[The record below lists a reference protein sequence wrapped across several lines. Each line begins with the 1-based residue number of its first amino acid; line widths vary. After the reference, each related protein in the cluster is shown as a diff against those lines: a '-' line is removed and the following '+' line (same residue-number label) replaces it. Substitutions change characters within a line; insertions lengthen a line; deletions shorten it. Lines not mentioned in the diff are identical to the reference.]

1 MKQLSTRADRRALK
15 TDLAAADVVPGLVPV
30 AERPGGGVLGLEL
43 DEGEPAAVSRLPVP
57 HHHGRAHLAEAG
69 EVLDE
74 VGLRRGGR
82 DAPDEELAG
91 LGRSR
96 RRSSGCLSRSHR
108 RRRAR
113 VLPARW
119 RGRGCAGSGRDLC

>member
-91 LGRSR
+91 LARPLRLGRRR

-113 VLPARW
+113 VLPAR
-119 RGRGCAGSGRDLC
+119 